1 MLPDADSF
9 PLTVALCPGD
19 PGTLGPWDP
28 GDLGTWGPRDLGTD
42 ALSRV
47 AVPLIPLER
56 LYLLVDEFIRADRC
70 AGTIP
75 LAKLFQIHRV

>member
-1 MLPDADSF
+1 MLPDADYF
-9 PLTVALCPGD
+9 PLTVALG
-19 PGTLGPWDP
+19 P
-28 GDLGTWGPRDLGTD
+28 GDLGTWGPRDLGTN

-75 LAKLFQIHRV
+75 LAKLFEIHRV